1 LLKRANKPLS
11 LAVFAVGCVCLLPA
25 GASAQASNTSPGSGA
40 TSPPPANTGGT
51 SPTDP
56 QFQPAPKG
64 KIVNGIAI
72 PPIGAPQE
80 VVDAINAANQI
91 VTKPYIFGGGHRSFN
106 SRGYDCSGSVSFALH
121 GAGLLDTPLDS
132 SDFMKWGE
140 RGKGQWITVYTN
152 PAHAFVVIAG
162 LRFDTGFRDR
172 LSKAHGAAPGSGP
185 RWAGPRPTRGYHARH
200 PDGL

>member
-1 LLKRANKPLS
+1 M
-11 LAVFAVGCVCLLPA
+11 LALACICLLPA
-25 GASAQASNTSPGSGA
+25 VAFGQTSG
-40 TSPPPANTGGT
+40 TTPAPAPSTGGT

-72 PPIGAPQE
+72 PPIGAPQQ
-80 VVDAINAANQI
+80 VVDAINAANEI
-91 VTKPYIFGGGHRSFN
+91 VTKPYIYGGGHRSFN

-121 GAGLLDTPLDS
+121 GAGLIDKPLDS
-132 SDFMKWGE
+132 SDFMHWGE

-152 PAHAFVVIAG
+152 PGHAFVMIAG

-172 LSKAHGAAPGSGP
+172 RAKAHGAAPGSGP
-185 RWAGPRPTRGYHARH
+185 RWGGPRPTRGYHARH

>member
-1 LLKRANKPLS
+1 LPTRFNKTLVLVV
-11 LAVFAVGCVCLLPA
+11 LALACACLLPA
-25 GASAQASNTSPGSGA
+25 AVFAQASNTSSGSNGTTA
-40 TSPPPANTGGT
+40 TGGV

-80 VVDAINAANQI
+80 VVDAINAANEI
-91 VTKPYIFGGGHRSFN
+91 VTKPYIYGGGHKSFN

-132 SDFMKWGE
+132 SDFMHWGL

-152 PAHAFVVIAG
+152 PGHAFVVIAG

-172 LSKAHGAAPGSGP
+172 ISKKRGAAPGSGP
-185 RWAGPRPTRGYHARH
+185 RWGGPRPTRGYHARH